1 MEIWAS
7 NVAGY
12 YLNEIET
19 ESEVNITNKIK
30 NRLKCFPKVLIF
42 LFFFYKNLRQLF
54 KVQKNQMKQINNLI
68 TNISGLWLE
77 CLRIRE

>member
-7 NVAGY
+7 NIAGY

-19 ESEVNITNKIK
+19 ESEVNIKLKYKI
-30 NRLKCFPKVLIF
+30 RLKCFPKVLIF

-54 KVQKNQMKQINNLI
+54 KVPKNQLKQFNNLI
-68 TNISGLWLE
+68 KNISGLLLE
-77 CLRIRE
+77 CLRIRG